1 MKARTTAKR
10 LVAAVAVA
18 SLTACASWTPEQRG
32 TAVGAAAG
40 GVVGNVVTGGGTL
53 GTIGGAAAGG
63 LIGHEVGKRQNP

>member
-1 MKARTTAKR
+1 MKARALLLAATA
-10 LVAAVAVA
+10 A

-32 TAVGAAAG
+32 TAIGAAAG

-63 LIGHEVGKRQNP
+63 VIGHEVGKRQSR

>member
-1 MKARTTAKR
+1 MKPRILIATA
-10 LVAAVAVA
+10 VMA

-63 LIGHEVGKRQNP
+63 VIGHEVGKRQSR